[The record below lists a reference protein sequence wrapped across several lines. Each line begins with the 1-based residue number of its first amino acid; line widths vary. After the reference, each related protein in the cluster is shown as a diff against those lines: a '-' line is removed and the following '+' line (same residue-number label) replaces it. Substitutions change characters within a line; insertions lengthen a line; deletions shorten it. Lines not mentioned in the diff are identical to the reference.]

1 MPLGLNKEDLI
12 DVTADEDGMSFGASI
27 HLDDDM
33 IEKLGL
39 DNLAVGDIVS
49 VVAIAKIS
57 STSEHADEEDSHK
70 HMTIQLTKMNVK
82 REDPDRAEQLYGK
95 S

>member
-1 MPLGLNKEDLI
+1 MPLGLNREDLI
-12 DVTADEDGMSFGASI
+12 DVTSDEEGLSFGARL

-39 DNLAVGDIVS
+39 DSLAVGDVVS

-57 STSEHADEEDSHK
+57 STSEFADEDDSSK
-70 HMTIQLTKMNVK
+70 NMTIQLTKMNVK

-95 S
+95 